1 MTSRADI
8 TVRLATAGD
17 VDGIVDLESRYF
29 VDNLDAAARTKGF
42 ISILHTPH
50 WFAAAIDSGGIHVAA
65 TAAGDIAGFIAVT
78 DPPDR
83 TAPDLA
89 PIVRAMLDLADTIEV
104 NGKPIAMHR
113 WALRGPVCIDEA
125 FRGCGIYSTFNAATR
140 EFYRDRYDIGVVF
153 VAADNPRSLHTT
165 TTKLGARSLAEFAV
179 GSARYHVLVFSF
191 SDDDS
196 GSGPDCG

>member
-17 VDGIVDLESRYF
+17 VGGIVDLESRYF
-29 VDNLDAAARTKGF
+29 VDNLDASARAKGF
-42 ISILHTPH
+42 ISVLHSPH
-50 WFAAAIDSGGIHVAA
+50 WFAAAVAAGGMHVAA
-65 TAAGDIAGFIAVT
+65 TADGEIAGFIAVT

-83 TAPDLA
+83 NTADLP

-104 NGKPIAMHR
+104 NGKPIAAQR

-125 FRGCGIYSTFNAATR
+125 FRGCGIYASFNAITG

-165 TTKLGARSLAEFAV
+165 TTKLGARSLAEFEV
-179 GSARYHVLVFSF
+179 ESARYHFLAFEFGDGDPS
-191 SDDDS
+191 
-196 GSGPDCG
+196 